1 MSSQNFQLTS
11 LSKLFLDLKAE
22 LKAVSGET
30 RVSVNNCI
38 NRILSKDIFA
48 KYDNPP
54 FDNSAIDG
62 FALNEDTKATI
73 DNFSL
78 LEGLVKP
85 GCKATVALQ
94 KNEGIE
100 ILTGAPV
107 PSGTTRIIFK
117 ENTKKED
124 QRIYFV
130 QKDVKENN
138 IRLQGEDFRKGD
150 LLFKK
155 GNQIRVTDLATL
167 IGSGN
172 SSVPIFKRLKVGLI
186 TTGNEL
192 KSNIERQ
199 SNSSSYIFDTN
210 FVPLNRLLKS
220 WGHSVVS
227 IGSVRDNLDLLR
239 DKINDNLERVDVFLT
254 TGGVSTGDEDFV
266 AQFLNGEAQ
275 VINWRIAIKPGRPFI
290 CAKLGNK
297 YVFGLPGNPV
307 AAFICALIILRPSLG
322 RIGGEKTWFKPFSFK
337 AKANFVKHKRSGRTE
352 FLRANLNQKDG
363 FVSIYPFEGSGRL
376 SSLSWSN
383 GIIELNDG
391 EQNIEKGDLIDF
403 IPYQSFF

>member
-38 NRILSKDIFA
+38 NRTLSKDIFA

-192 KSNIERQ
+192 KSNIESQ
-199 SNSSSYIFDTN
+199 SNSSYIFDTN
-210 FVPLNRLLKS
+210 FVPLNRMLKS

-227 IGSVRDNLDLLR
+227 IGSVGDDLDLLR
-239 DKINDNLERVDVFLT
+239 DKIHNNLERVDVFVT
-254 TGGVSTGDEDFV
+254 TGGVSTGKEDFV
-266 AQFLNGEAQ
+266 AQFLNREAQ

-322 RIGGEKTWFKPFSFK
+322 RLGGEKSWFKPFSFK
-337 AKANFVKHKRSGRTE
+337 TKANFIKYKRPGRTE
-352 FLRANLNQKDG
+352 FLRAKFNQENG

-376 SSLSWSN
+376 SSLSWSD
-383 GIIELNDG
+383 GLIELSED
-391 EQNIEKGDLIDF
+391 EQNIEKGDLVDF
-403 IPYQSFF
+403 IPYKSFF

>member
-1 MSSQNFQLTS
+1 MSSPNFQLTS

-22 LKAVSGET
+22 LKAVSAET
-30 RVSVNNCI
+30 RVSVDNCC

-62 FALNEDTKATI
+62 FALNEDTTTTI

-78 LEGLVKP
+78 IEGLVKP
-85 GCKATVALQ
+85 GCNADVALQ
-94 KNEGIE
+94 KNEGIK

-107 PSGTTRIIFK
+107 PFGTTRIIFK
-117 ENTKKED
+117 ENTKEQD
-124 QRIYFV
+124 QKIYFV
-130 QKDVKENN
+130 QNDVRENN
-138 IRLQGEDFRKGD
+138 IRLQGEDFKKGD

-155 GNQIRVTDLATL
+155 GNQIRITDLAAL

-172 SSVPIFKRLKVGLI
+172 LSIPIVKPLKVGLI

-192 KSNIERQ
+192 KSNIERR
-199 SNSSSYIFDTN
+199 SSSSFIFDTN
-210 FVPLNRLLKS
+210 FLPLNRVLKS

-227 IGSVRDNLDLLR
+227 IGSVGDNLDLLR
-239 DKINDNLERVDVFLT
+239 NKIHDNLERVDVFVT
-254 TGGVSTGDEDFV
+254 TGGVSTGKEDFV
-266 AQFLNGEAQ
+266 AQFLNREAQ

-290 CAKLGNK
+290 CAKLRNK

-322 RIGGEKTWFKPFSFK
+322 RIGGEKAWFKPFSFK
-337 AKANFVKHKRSGRTE
+337 AKANFVKHKRSGRSE
-352 FLRANLNQKDG
+352 FLRANLNQEDG

-376 SSLSWSN
+376 SGLSWSN
-383 GIIELNDG
+383 GLIKLNDG

>member
-1 MSSQNFQLTS
+1 MSSPNFQLTS

-30 RVSVNNCI
+30 KVSVDNCV

-62 FALNEDTKATI
+62 FAINEGTKATI
-73 DNFSL
+73 DNFSP

-85 GCKATVALQ
+85 GCKASVTLQ
-94 KNEGIE
+94 KNEGIK

-117 ENTKKED
+117 ENAKEQD
-124 QRIYFV
+124 QKIYFV
-130 QKDVKENN
+130 QNDVKENN
-138 IRLQGEDFRKGD
+138 IRLQGEDFKKGD
-150 LLFKK
+150 LLFEK
-155 GNQIRVTDLATL
+155 GNQIRITDLATL

-172 SSVPIFKRLKVGLI
+172 SSVPIVKPLKVGLI

-199 SNSSSYIFDTN
+199 SSGSFIFDTN
-210 FVPLNRLLKS
+210 FVPLNRVLKS

-227 IGSVRDNLDLLR
+227 IGSVGDNLDLLR
-239 DKINDNLERVDVFLT
+239 DKIHDNLKRVDVFVT
-254 TGGVSTGDEDFV
+254 TGGVSTGKEDFV
-266 AQFLNGEAQ
+266 AQFLNREAR

-307 AAFICALIILRPSLG
+307 ATFICALIILRPSLG
-322 RIGGEKTWFKPFSFK
+322 RIGGEKYWFKPFSFK
-337 AKANFVKHKRSGRTE
+337 AKANFVKHKRSGRSE
-352 FLRANLNQKDG
+352 FLRAKLNQEDG

-383 GIIELNDG
+383 GIIKLNDS

>member
-1 MSSQNFQLTS
+1 MSYQNFQLTP

-22 LKAVSGET
+22 LKAGSREIM
-30 RVSVNNCI
+30 VSVDDCV

-62 FALNEDTKATI
+62 FALNEDTRETI

-78 LEGLVKP
+78 LKGLVKP
-85 GCKATVALQ
+85 GCEANIALR
-94 KNEGIE
+94 KNEGIK
-100 ILTGAPV
+100 ILTGAPI

-117 ENTKKED
+117 ENTKEQNQK
-124 QRIYFV
+124 IYFV
-130 QKDVKENN
+130 QNDVKENN
-138 IRLQGEDFRKGD
+138 IRLQGEDFKKGD

-155 GNQIRVTDLATL
+155 GNQIRITDLAAL

-172 SSVPIFKRLKVGLI
+172 SSVPIVEPLKVGLI

-192 KSNIERQ
+192 YSNIESQ
-199 SNSSSYIFDTN
+199 SSSSFIFDTN
-210 FVPLNRLLKS
+210 FVPLNRVLKS

-227 IGSVRDNLDLLR
+227 IGSVEDNIDLLR
-239 DKINDNLERVDVFLT
+239 DKIHDNLERVDVFVT
-254 TGGVSTGDEDFV
+254 TGGVSTGKEDFV
-266 AQFLNGEAQ
+266 SQFLNREAQ

-290 CAKLGNK
+290 CAKLGSK

-322 RIGGEKTWFKPFSFK
+322 RIGGEETWFKPFSFK
-337 AKANFVKHKRSGRTE
+337 TKANFAKHKRSGRSE
-352 FLRANLNQKDG
+352 FLRANFNQEDG
-363 FVSIYPFEGSGRL
+363 FVSIYPYEGSGRL

-383 GIIELNDG
+383 GIVKLNDG
-391 EQNIEKGDLIDF
+391 EQNIKEGDLVDF

>member
-1 MSSQNFQLTS
+1 VSSPNFQLSS
-11 LSKLFLDLKAE
+11 LSNLFLDLKAE
-22 LKAVSGET
+22 LKAVSVET
-30 RVSVNNCI
+30 RVSVENCV
-38 NRILSKDIFA
+38 NKILSKDIFA

-62 FALNEDTKATI
+62 FALNEGTNATI

-78 LEGLVKP
+78 VEGLVKP
-85 GCKATVALQ
+85 GCKATVALK
-94 KNEGIE
+94 KNEGIK
-100 ILTGAPV
+100 ILTGAPI
-107 PSGTTRIIFK
+107 PPGTTRIIFK
-117 ENTKKED
+117 ENTKEQD
-124 QRIYFV
+124 QKIYFV
-130 QKDVKENN
+130 QNNVKENN
-138 IRLQGEDFRKGD
+138 IRLQGEDFKKGD

-155 GNQIRVTDLATL
+155 GNRIRITDLAAL

-172 SSVPIFKRLKVGLI
+172 LSVPIVKPLKVGLI

-192 KSNIERQ
+192 NTNIEGQ
-199 SNSSSYIFDTN
+199 SSSFIFDTN
-210 FVPLNRLLKS
+210 FIPLNRVLKS

-227 IGSVRDNLDLLR
+227 IGSVGDNIDLLR
-239 DKINDNLERVDVFLT
+239 DKIHDNLEHVDVFVT
-254 TGGVSTGDEDFV
+254 TGGVSTGKEDFV
-266 AQFLNGEAQ
+266 SQFLNREAK

-322 RIGGEKTWFKPFSFK
+322 RIGGEKTWFEPFSFK
-337 AKANFVKHKRSGRTE
+337 TKANFVKYKRSGRSE
-352 FLRANLNQKDG
+352 FLRANLNQEDG

-376 SSLSWSN
+376 ASLSWSN
-383 GIIELNDG
+383 GIIKLDDN

>member
-1 MSSQNFQLTS
+1 MSSQNFQLTPLHS
-11 LSKLFLDLKAE
+11 LFLDLKAE
-22 LKAVSGET
+22 LKAVSGKSI
-30 RVSVNNCI
+30 VSVDNCV

-62 FALNEDTKATI
+62 FALNEDPKATI

-78 LEGLVKP
+78 LEGLIKP

-94 KNEGIE
+94 KNEGIK
-100 ILTGAPV
+100 ILTGAPI

-117 ENTKKED
+117 ENTKEKD
-124 QRIYFV
+124 QKIYFV
-130 QKDVKENN
+130 QNDVQENN
-138 IRLQGEDFRKGD
+138 IRLQGEDFKKGD

-155 GNQIRVTDLATL
+155 GNQIRITDLAAL

-172 SSVPIFKRLKVGLI
+172 SSVPIFKPLKVGLI

-192 KSNIERQ
+192 KTYIERQ
-199 SNSSSYIFDTN
+199 SSSFIFDTN
-210 FVPLNRLLKS
+210 FIPLKRVLKS

-227 IGSVRDNLDLLR
+227 IGSVGDNIDLLR
-239 DKINDNLERVDVFLT
+239 DKIHENLERVDVFVT
-254 TGGVSTGDEDFV
+254 TGGVSTGKEDFV
-266 AQFLNGEAQ
+266 SQFLNREAQ

-307 AAFICALIILRPSLG
+307 AAFICTLIILRPSLG

-337 AKANFVKHKRSGRTE
+337 TKANFVKHKRSGRSE
-352 FLRANLNQKDG
+352 FLRANLNQEDG
-363 FVSIYPFEGSGRL
+363 FASIYPFEGSGRL

-383 GIIELNDG
+383 GIIKLNDD
-391 EQNIEKGDLIDF
+391 EQSIEKGDLIDF

>member
-1 MSSQNFQLTS
+1 MSSPNFQLTS
-11 LSKLFLDLKAE
+11 LGKLFLDLKAE

-30 RVSVNNCI
+30 RVSVDNCV

-62 FALNEDTKATI
+62 FALNEDTEATI
-73 DNFSL
+73 DSFSL

-85 GCKATVALQ
+85 GCKATVTLQ
-94 KNEGIE
+94 KNEGIK
-100 ILTGAPV
+100 ILTGAPT

-117 ENTKKED
+117 ENTKEKD
-124 QRIYFV
+124 QKIYFV

-138 IRLQGEDFRKGD
+138 IRLQGEDFKKGD

-155 GNQIRVTDLATL
+155 GDQIRITDLAAL

-172 SSVPIFKRLKVGLI
+172 SSVPIVKPLKVGLI

-192 KSNIERQ
+192 KSSIKRQ
-199 SNSSSYIFDTN
+199 SSSFIFDTN
-210 FVPLNRLLKS
+210 FVPLKTVLKS

-227 IGSVRDNLDLLR
+227 IGSVGDNLDLLR
-239 DKINDNLERVDVFLT
+239 DKIHDNLERVDVFVT
-254 TGGVSTGDEDFV
+254 TGGVSTGKEDFV
-266 AQFLNGEAQ
+266 AQFLNREAQ

-322 RIGGEKTWFKPFSFK
+322 RIGGEKTWFEPLSFK
-337 AKANFVKHKRSGRTE
+337 TKANFVKHKRSGRSE
-352 FLRANLNQKDG
+352 FLRANLNQEDG

-383 GIIELNDG
+383 GIIKLNDSK
-391 EQNIEKGDLIDF
+391 QNIEKGDLIDF

>member
-1 MSSQNFQLTS
+1 MSSPNFQLTS
-11 LSKLFLDLKAE
+11 LGKLFLDLKAE

-30 RVSVNNCI
+30 RVSVDNCV

-62 FALNEDTKATI
+62 FALNEDTKVTI

-78 LEGLVKP
+78 LDGLVKP
-85 GCKATVALQ
+85 GCKATTALQ
-94 KNEGIE
+94 KNEGIK
-100 ILTGAPV
+100 ILTGAPI

-117 ENTKKED
+117 ENTKEQD
-124 QRIYFV
+124 QKIYFV
-130 QKDVKENN
+130 QNDVKENN
-138 IRLQGEDFRKGD
+138 IRLQGEDFKKGD

-155 GNQIRVTDLATL
+155 GNQIRITDLAAL

-172 SSVPIFKRLKVGLI
+172 SSVPIVKPLKVGLI

-192 KSNIERQ
+192 NSNMQRK
-199 SNSSSYIFDTN
+199 SSSSFIFDTN

-227 IGSVRDNLDLLR
+227 IGSVGDNLDLLR
-239 DKINDNLERVDVFLT
+239 DKIHDNLERVDVFVT
-254 TGGVSTGDEDFV
+254 TGGVSTGKEDFV
-266 AQFLNGEAQ
+266 AQFLNREAQ

-322 RIGGEKTWFKPFSFK
+322 RIGGEKTWFEPLSLKT
-337 AKANFVKHKRSGRTE
+337 KANFVKHKRSGRSE
-352 FLRANLNQKDG
+352 FLRANLNQEDG
-363 FVSIYPFEGSGRL
+363 FVSIFPFEGSGRL

-383 GIIELNDG
+383 GIIKLNDS

>member
-1 MSSQNFQLTS
+1 MSSPNFKLTS

-30 RVSVNNCI
+30 SVSVDNCV

-62 FALNEDTKATI
+62 FALNEDINATI

-94 KNEGIE
+94 KNEGIK
-100 ILTGAPV
+100 ILTGAPI
-107 PSGTTRIIFK
+107 PSGATRIIFK
-117 ENTKKED
+117 ENTKQQD
-124 QRIYFV
+124 QKIYFV
-130 QKDVKENN
+130 QNDVKENN
-138 IRLQGEDFRKGD
+138 IRLQGEDFKKGD

-155 GNQIRVTDLATL
+155 GNQIRITDLAAL

-172 SSVPIFKRLKVGLI
+172 SSVPIIKPLKVGLI

-199 SNSSSYIFDTN
+199 SSSSFIFDTN
-210 FVPLNRLLKS
+210 FVPLNRVLKS

-227 IGSVRDNLDLLR
+227 IGSVGDNLDLLR
-239 DKINDNLERVDVFLT
+239 DKIHDNLERVDVFVT
-254 TGGVSTGDEDFV
+254 TGGVSTGKEDFV
-266 AQFLNGEAQ
+266 AQFLNREAQ

-297 YVFGLPGNPV
+297 YIFGLPGNPV

-322 RIGGEKTWFKPFSFK
+322 RIGGEKTWFKPLSFK
-337 AKANFVKHKRSGRTE
+337 TKANFVKQKRSGRSE
-352 FLRANLNQKDG
+352 FLRANLNQEDG
-363 FVSIYPFEGSGRL
+363 SVSIYPFEGSSRL

-383 GIIELNDG
+383 GIIKLNDD